1 MLRSYETIFIV
12 DSELNEEKRN
22 AVIGKIK
29 EVIEKDAQME
39 NVDEWG
45 VRKLAYPI
53 DYKKEGYYVLVNF
66 KADPSFIEELER
78 NYRITDD
85 IIKSIVVNK
94 EE

>member
-12 DSELNEEKRN
+12 DNELDEERRN
-22 AVIGKIK
+22 AVINRFK
-29 EVIEKDAQME
+29 EIIEKDAQLE
-39 NVDEWG
+39 DVDEWG
-45 VRKLAYPI
+45 SRKLAYPI

-66 KADPSFIEELER
+66 KAEPTFIEELER